1 MTVSTIVYE
10 KTTTVYNKHKDE
22 LVGVKEIAELLGI
35 DRATV
40 ASWRHQSRLPNPDYK
55 ISDIPVWFTC
65 EIIFWVHHNDYIK
78 NRCATIPPLM
88 EQV

>member
-1 MTVSTIVYE
+1 MTVSTIVFE
-10 KTTTVYNKHKDE
+10 KTTTVYNKPKDE

-40 ASWRHQSRLPNPDYK
+40 ASWRHQGRLPNPDYK
-55 ISDIPVWFTC
+55 ISGIPVWFAC

-78 NRCATIPPLM
+78 NRCSNIPPLM